1 MCCFPA
7 EQPISQLAEL
17 YTSVNQCN
25 ENQACFADVDSS
37 SLTLVS
43 CNFSSS
49 LTISHSS
56 RKTKQNK
63 TKHI

>member
-25 ENQACFADVDSS
+25 EIR
-37 SLTLVS
+37 LV
-43 CNFSSS
+43 
-49 LTISHSS
+49 LQMLIPVL
-56 RKTKQNK
+56 
-63 TKHI
+63 